1 MIFTSTCNTYFIMY
15 IIYIIL
21 MNNIVYIGLI
31 TLKNTFKYTFIGTK
45 NMCFIIFNKIY
56 DYDLMNKYKNKI
68 NIIENNDYL
77 MVNIGPAGN

>member
-1 MIFTSTCNTYFIMY
+1 
-15 IIYIIL
+15 
-21 MNNIVYIGLI
+21 
-31 TLKNTFKYTFIGTK
+31 
-45 NMCFIIFNKIY
+45 MCFIIFNKIY